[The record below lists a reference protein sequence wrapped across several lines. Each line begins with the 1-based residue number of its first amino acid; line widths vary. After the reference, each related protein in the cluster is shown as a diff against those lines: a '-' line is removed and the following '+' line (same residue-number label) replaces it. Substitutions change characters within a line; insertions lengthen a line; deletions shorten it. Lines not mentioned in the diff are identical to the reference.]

1 MPDLLGRVGGVRDDD
16 LLRHDR
22 EGDRSLVGLEVEGTR
37 NLELG
42 TWPLPVLAVPSS
54 LVLNRLKELEDVDRG
69 QVAGAVIEVHV
80 LGAWVRGGNRA
91 GVRAGVPVVDRRV
104 VLHARVGAL
113 PRRLRDVSHQLA
125 RVVGL
130 RGVSRLDVPRAP
142 LSVVEG

>member
-1 MPDLLGRVGGVRDDD
+1 
-16 LLRHDR
+16 
-22 EGDRSLVGLEVEGTR
+22 EVEGSR

-42 TWPLPVLAVPSS
+42 IWPLPVLLVPSF
-54 LVLNRLKELEDVDRG
+54 LVLNRLKELEDVDTR

-104 VLHARVGAL
+104 VLHAWVGAL
-113 PRRLRDVSHQLA
+113 PRRLCDVPHQIA

-130 RGVSRLDVPRAP
+130 RGVSLLDVPRAP
-142 LSVVEG
+142 FCVVVG